1 MKISI
6 IDIGSNTIKL
16 VIYEVRKDNS
26 FIGVQQESAKV
37 KLGESLAYSDSLNE
51 QSILKSIDVLLQ
63 YRDIIRLESTN
74 KVLCVATSAV
84 REAKNGKYFIDQVL
98 ERTGFKV
105 RVLNGE
111 EEAYY
116 SYLGASMKTCI
127 PNGLYFDL
135 GGGSLELVYT
145 EDFHIKKAQALPL
158 GALRLTRTFANDD
171 GSFSKKD
178 CDNMD
183 QRIMDTLPTKK
194 SYGIGIDTLLVGAGG
209 TLRALGRYDQ
219 KRSGFPFEKIHNYRI
234 SSNTIDSLRK
244 ELSSLKP
251 SVITDRGTFD
261 STRIETVVAGIHIIH
276 GIMKKFD
283 FEEVII
289 SGYGIREGILASFIQ
304 NPNTL
309 ENHDIDNLEKQ
320 IVSILSYHSHKHDIS
335 NFGLDDMTRD
345 MIYHRLLKEREV
357 EILSYALYTLGK
369 LPESNKYYSLFYQ
382 VLDEDY
388 PRLTYREQMILALS
402 IIYSKKMRIG
412 EELFSK
418 YSNLLKPQN
427 LKSIQ
432 KIAILLNLARIII
445 KTRSQ
450 IRTKLTDNQS
460 MIFTI
465 IPTQKSFPT
474 TLLKQVIEKT
484 SKIFGIPVQYHI
496 PDRINRFKAST
507 RNIIS
512 INSQI

>member
-37 KLGESLAYSDSLNE
+37 KLGESLAHSDSLDE

-84 REAKNGKYFIDQVL
+84 REAKNGKYFVDQVL

-145 EDFHIKKAQALPL
+145 EDFHIKRAQALPL

-178 CDNMD
+178 CDDMD

-219 KRSGFPFEKIHNYRI
+219 KRSGFPFEKIHNYRL

-251 SVITDRGTFD
+251 NEIASRGTFD
-261 STRIETVVAGIHIIH
+261 STRIETIVAGIHIIH

-309 ENHDIDNLEKQ
+309 ENHNIDNLEKQ

-345 MIYHRLLKEREV
+345 MIYHRLLKDREV

-388 PRLTYREQMILALS
+388 PYLTYREQMILALS

-432 KIAILLNLARIII
+432 KIAILLSLASIIM

-474 TLLKQVIEKT
+474 TLLKHVIEKT
-484 SKIFGIPVQYHI
+484 SKIFDIPVQYHI

-507 RNIIS
+507 RTILS
-512 INSQI
+512 MNSQI

>member
-1 MKISI
+1 LKISI

-178 CDNMD
+178 CDNID

-261 STRIETVVAGIHIIH
+261 STRIETVVAGIHVIH

>member
-37 KLGESLAYSDSLNE
+37 KLGESLAHSDSLDE

-84 REAKNGKYFIDQVL
+84 REAKNGKYFVDQVL

-178 CDNMD
+178 CDNID

-309 ENHDIDNLEKQ
+309 ENHNIDNLEKQ

>member
-16 VIYEVRKDNS
+16 VIYELRKDNS
-26 FIGVQQESAKV
+26 FIGIQQESAKV

-178 CDNMD
+178 CDNID

>member
-16 VIYEVRKDNS
+16 VVYEVRKDKS
-26 FIGVQQESAKV
+26 FIGVQQESTKV
-37 KLGESLAYSDSLNE
+37 KLGESLAYSDSLKE

-74 KVLCVATSAV
+74 KVLCVGTSAV

-98 ERTGFKV
+98 KRTGFKV

-116 SYLGASMKTCI
+116 SYLGASMTTCI

-145 EDFHIKKAQALPL
+145 EDFNIKKAQALPL
-158 GALRLTRTFANDD
+158 GALRLTRTFASED
-171 GSFSKKD
+171 GSFSKKN

-183 QRIMDTLPTKK
+183 QRILDTLPTKK

-219 KRSGFPFEKIHNYRI
+219 KRSGFPFEKVHNYRL

-251 SVITDRGTFD
+251 SEIATQGAFD
-261 STRIETVVAGIHIIH
+261 STRIETVVAGIHVIH

-309 ENHDIDNLEKQ
+309 ENHNIEKLGKQ
-320 IVSILSYHSHKHDIS
+320 IVRILSYHSHKHDIS
-335 NFGLDDMTRD
+335 NFGLDNMTRD
-345 MIYHRLLKEREV
+345 MIYHRLLKDREV

-388 PRLTYREQMILALS
+388 PHLTYREQMILALS

-412 EELFSK
+412 EELFYK
-418 YSNLLKPQN
+418 YSDLLKPQN

-432 KIAILLNLARIII
+432 KIAILLNLASIVI

-450 IRTKLTDNQS
+450 ISTRLTDNQS

-474 TLLKQVIEKT
+474 TLLKQIIEKT
-484 SKIFGIPVQYHI
+484 SKIFDIPVQYHI
-496 PDRINRFKAST
+496 PDRINRFRGST

-512 INSQI
+512 IKSQI

>member
-1 MKISI
+1 LKISI

-251 SVITDRGTFD
+251 SEITDRGTFD
-261 STRIETVVAGIHIIH
+261 STRIETVVAGIHVIH

-412 EELFSK
+412 EELFYK

-432 KIAILLNLARIII
+432 KIAVLLNLARIII

-484 SKIFGIPVQYHI
+484 SKIFDIPVQYHI
-496 PDRINRFKAST
+496 PDRINRFKVST

>member
-26 FIGVQQESAKV
+26 FIRVQQESAKV
-37 KLGESLAYSDSLNE
+37 KLGESLAYSDGLNE

-74 KVLCVATSAV
+74 KVLCVGTSAV
-84 REAKNGKYFIDQVL
+84 REAINGKFFIDQVL
-98 ERTGFKV
+98 KRTGFKV
-105 RVLNGE
+105 RVLTGE

-116 SYLGASMKTCI
+116 SYLGSSMTTCI

-135 GGGSLELVYT
+135 GGGSLELVYS
-145 EDFHIKKAQALPL
+145 ENFNIKKAQALPL
-158 GALRLTRTFANDD
+158 GALRLTRTFANET

-183 QRIMDTLPTKK
+183 QRILDTLPTKK

-219 KRSGFPFEKIHNYRI
+219 KRSGFPFEKIHNYRL

-251 SVITDRGTFD
+251 SEIASRGTFD
-261 STRIETVVAGIHIIH
+261 SIRVETVVAGIHVIH

-304 NPNTL
+304 DPNTL
-309 ENHDIDNLEKQ
+309 ENHNIDNLGKQ
-320 IVSILSYHSHKHDIS
+320 IVRILSYHSHKHDIS
-335 NFGLDDMTRD
+335 NFGLEDMTRE
-345 MIYHRLLKEREV
+345 MIYHRLLKDREV

-369 LPESNKYYSLFYQ
+369 LPESNKYHSLFYQ

-412 EELFSK
+412 EELFYK
-418 YSNLLKPQN
+418 YSNLLKTQN

-432 KIAILLNLARIII
+432 KIAILINLARIII

-450 IRTKLTDNQS
+450 IRTRLTDNQS
-460 MIFTI
+460 MTFTI
-465 IPTQKSFPT
+465 IPTQKSFPAT
-474 TLLKQVIEKT
+474 FLKQVIEKT
-484 SKIFGIPVQYHI
+484 SKIFDIPVQYHI
-496 PDRINRFKAST
+496 PDRINGFKGST
-507 RNIIS
+507 RSFIS
-512 INSQI
+512 IKSRI

>member
-26 FIGVQQESAKV
+26 FFGVQQESAKV
-37 KLGESLAYSDSLNE
+37 KLGESLAHSDSLDE

-84 REAKNGKYFIDQVL
+84 REAKNGKYFVDQVL

-145 EDFHIKKAQALPL
+145 EDFHIKRAQALPL

-178 CDNMD
+178 CDDMD

-219 KRSGFPFEKIHNYRI
+219 KRSGFPFEKIHNYRL

-244 ELSSLKP
+244 ELSSLRP
-251 SVITDRGTFD
+251 NEIASRGTFD

-309 ENHDIDNLEKQ
+309 ENHNIDNLEKQ

-335 NFGLDDMTRD
+335 NFGFDDMTRD
-345 MIYHRLLKEREV
+345 MIYHRLLKDREV

-388 PRLTYREQMILALS
+388 PHLTYREQMILALS

-432 KIAILLNLARIII
+432 KIAILLSLASIII

-465 IPTQKSFPT
+465 IPTQKSFPS
-474 TLLKQVIEKT
+474 TLLKHVIEKT
-484 SKIFGIPVQYHI
+484 SKIFDIPVQYHI

-507 RNIIS
+507 RTILS
-512 INSQI
+512 MNSQI

>member
-1 MKISI
+1 LKISI

-16 VIYEVRKDNS
+16 VIYVVRKDNS
-26 FIGVQQESAKV
+26 FIGVQQETAKV

-51 QSILKSIDVLLQ
+51 QSILNSIDVLLQ

-74 KVLCVATSAV
+74 KVLCVGTSAV

-98 ERTGFKV
+98 KRTGFRV
-105 RVLNGE
+105 RILNGE

-116 SYLGASMKTCI
+116 SYLGASMTICI

-145 EDFHIKKAQALPL
+145 ENFNIKMAQTLPL
-158 GALRLTRTFANDD
+158 GALRLTRTFANED

-183 QRIMDTLPTKK
+183 QRILEKLPTKK

-219 KRSGFPFEKIHNYRI
+219 KRSGFPVEKIHNYRLSLNI
-234 SSNTIDSLRK
+234 IDSLRK
-244 ELSSLKP
+244 EMSSLKP
-251 SVITDRGTFD
+251 SEIASRGTFD
-261 STRIETVVAGIHIIH
+261 STRIETVVAGIHVIH

-304 NPNTL
+304 DPNTL
-309 ENHDIDNLEKQ
+309 ENHNIDKLGKQ
-320 IVSILSYHSHKHDIS
+320 ILRILSYHFHKHDIS
-335 NFGLDDMTRD
+335 NSGLDEMTRD
-345 MIYHRLLKEREV
+345 MIYHRLLKDREV

-369 LPESNKYYSLFYQ
+369 LPESNKYYGLFYQ
-382 VLDEDY
+382 ILDEDY
-388 PRLTYREQMILALS
+388 PRLTYREQIILALS
-402 IIYSKKMRIG
+402 IVYSKKMRIG
-412 EELFSK
+412 EELFYK

-432 KIAILLNLARIII
+432 KIAVLLNLARIII

-450 IRTKLTDNQS
+450 IRTRLTDNQS
-460 MIFTI
+460 VNFII

-474 TLLKQVIEKT
+474 TLLKQVIQKT
-484 SKIFGIPVQYHI
+484 SKIFDIPVQFHI
-496 PDRINRFKAST
+496 PDRINGFKGST
-507 RNIIS
+507 RNFIS
-512 INSQI
+512 IKSQI

>member
-1 MKISI
+1 LKISI

-178 CDNMD
+178 CDNID

>member
-1 MKISI
+1 LKISI

-16 VIYEVRKDNS
+16 VIYELRKDNS
-26 FIGVQQESAKV
+26 FIGIQQESAKV

>member
-1 MKISI
+1 
-6 IDIGSNTIKL
+6 L

-178 CDNMD
+178 CDNID

>member
-1 MKISI
+1 LKISI

-16 VIYEVRKDNS
+16 VIYELRKDNS
-26 FIGVQQESAKV
+26 FIGIQQESAKV

-178 CDNMD
+178 CDNID

>member
-51 QSILKSIDVLLQ
+51 QPILKSIDVLLQ

-98 ERTGFKV
+98 ERTGFTV

-251 SVITDRGTFD
+251 SEITDRGTFD
-261 STRIETVVAGIHIIH
+261 STRIETVVAGIHVIH

-484 SKIFGIPVQYHI
+484 SKIFDIPVQYHI

-507 RNIIS
+507 KNIIS

>member
-16 VIYEVRKDNS
+16 VIYELRKDNS
-26 FIGVQQESAKV
+26 FIGIQQESAKV

-261 STRIETVVAGIHIIH
+261 STRIETVVAGIHVIH

>member
-1 MKISI
+1 LKISI

-37 KLGESLAYSDSLNE
+37 KLGESLAHSDSLDE

-84 REAKNGKYFIDQVL
+84 REAKNGKYFVDQVL

-135 GGGSLELVYT
+135 GGGSLELVYS

-158 GALRLTRTFANDD
+158 GALRLTRTFANYD

-178 CDNMD
+178 CDDMD

-219 KRSGFPFEKIHNYRI
+219 KRSGFPFEKIHNYRL

-251 SVITDRGTFD
+251 NEIASRGTFD

-309 ENHDIDNLEKQ
+309 ENHNIENLEKQ

-345 MIYHRLLKEREV
+345 MIYHRLLKDREV

-388 PRLTYREQMILALS
+388 PHLTYREQMILSLS

-432 KIAILLNLARIII
+432 KIAILLSLASIII

-474 TLLKQVIEKT
+474 TLLKHVIEKT
-484 SKIFGIPVQYHI
+484 SKIFDIPVQYHI

-507 RNIIS
+507 RTILS
-512 INSQI
+512 MNSQI

>member
-37 KLGESLAYSDSLNE
+37 KLGESLAHSDSLDE

-84 REAKNGKYFIDQVL
+84 REAKNGKYFVDQVL

-145 EDFHIKKAQALPL
+145 EDFHIKRAQALPL

-178 CDNMD
+178 CDDMD

-219 KRSGFPFEKIHNYRI
+219 KGSGFPFEKIHNYRL
-234 SSNTIDSLRK
+234 SSNTIDSLHK

-251 SVITDRGTFD
+251 SEIASRGTFD
-261 STRIETVVAGIHIIH
+261 STRIETIVAGIHIIH

-309 ENHDIDNLEKQ
+309 ENHNIDNLEKQ

-345 MIYHRLLKEREV
+345 MIYHRLLKDREV

-388 PRLTYREQMILALS
+388 PHLTYREQMILALS

-432 KIAILLNLARIII
+432 KIAILLSLASIII

-474 TLLKQVIEKT
+474 TLLKHVIEKT
-484 SKIFGIPVQYHI
+484 SKIFDIPVQYHI

-507 RNIIS
+507 RTILS
-512 INSQI
+512 MNSQI

>member
-1 MKISI
+1 LKISI

-16 VIYEVRKDNS
+16 VIYEVRKDNT

-63 YRDIIRLESTN
+63 YRDIIRVESTS
-74 KVLCVATSAV
+74 KVLCVGTSAV

-98 ERTGFKV
+98 KRTGFNV

-116 SYLGASMKTCI
+116 SYLGASMTTCI

-145 EDFHIKKAQALPL
+145 EEFNIKKAQALPL
-158 GALRLTRTFANDD
+158 GALRLTRTFAHEDS
-171 GSFSKKD
+171 SFSKKD

-183 QRIMDTLPTKK
+183 QRILDTLPTKK
-194 SYGIGIDTLLVGAGG
+194 SYGMGIDTLLVGAGG

-219 KRSGFPFEKIHNYRI
+219 KRSGFPFEKIHNYRL

-244 ELSSLKP
+244 ELSLLKP
-251 SVITDRGTFD
+251 SEIASQGTFD
-261 STRIETVVAGIHIIH
+261 STRIETVVAGIHVIH

-289 SGYGIREGILASFIQ
+289 SGYGIREGILASYIQ

-309 ENHDIDNLEKQ
+309 ENHNIDNLGKQ
-320 IVSILSYHSHKHDIS
+320 IVRILSYHSHKHDIS

-345 MIYHRLLKEREV
+345 MIYHRLLKDREV

-388 PRLTYREQMILALS
+388 PHLTYREQMILALS

-412 EELFSK
+412 EELFYK

-445 KTRSQ
+445 RTRSQ
-450 IRTKLTDNQS
+450 ISTRLTDNQS
-460 MIFTI
+460 MVFTI
-465 IPTQKSFPT
+465 IPGQKSFPT
-474 TLLKQVIEKT
+474 TLLKQIIEKT
-484 SKIFGIPVQYHI
+484 GKIFDIPVQYHI
-496 PDRINRFKAST
+496 PDRIDRFKGST
-507 RNIIS
+507 RNILS

>member
-1 MKISI
+1 LKISI

-37 KLGESLAYSDSLNE
+37 KLGESLAYSDSLDE

-116 SYLGASMKTCI
+116 SYLGSSMKTCI
-127 PNGLYFDL
+127 SNGLYFDL

-145 EDFHIKKAQALPL
+145 EDFYIKRAQALPL
-158 GALRLTRTFANDD
+158 GALRLTRTFASDG

-178 CDNMD
+178 CDDMD
-183 QRIMDTLPTKK
+183 QRIIDTLPTKK

-219 KRSGFPFEKIHNYRI
+219 KRSGFPFEKIHNYRL
-234 SSNTIDSLRK
+234 SSNTLDSLRK

-251 SVITDRGTFD
+251 SEIASRGTFD
-261 STRIETVVAGIHIIH
+261 FTRIETVVAGIHVIH

-309 ENHDIDNLEKQ
+309 EDHNIDNLEKQ
-320 IVSILSYHSHKHDIS
+320 IVSILSYQSYKHDIS

-345 MIYHRLLKEREV
+345 MIYHRLLKDREV

-382 VLDEDY
+382 VLDEDF

-432 KIAILLNLARIII
+432 KIANLLNLARIII

-450 IRTKLTDNQS
+450 IRTKLTNNQS

-465 IPTQKSFPT
+465 IPTQKSFPS

-484 SKIFGIPVQYHI
+484 SKIFDIPVQYHI

-507 RNIIS
+507 GTIIS

>member
-26 FIGVQQESAKV
+26 IIGVQQESAKV
-37 KLGESLAYSDSLNE
+37 KLGESLAHSDSLDE

-84 REAKNGKYFIDQVL
+84 REAKNGKYFVDQVL

-145 EDFHIKKAQALPL
+145 EDFHIKRAQALPL

-178 CDNMD
+178 CDDMD

-219 KRSGFPFEKIHNYRI
+219 KRSGFPFEKIHNYRL

-251 SVITDRGTFD
+251 NEIASRGTFD

-309 ENHDIDNLEKQ
+309 ENHNIDNLEKQ

-345 MIYHRLLKEREV
+345 MIYHRLLKDREV

-388 PRLTYREQMILALS
+388 PHLTYREQMVLALS

-432 KIAILLNLARIII
+432 KIAILLSLASIII
-445 KTRSQ
+445 KTKSQ

-474 TLLKQVIEKT
+474 TLLKHVIEKT
-484 SKIFGIPVQYHI
+484 SKIFDIPVQYHI

-507 RNIIS
+507 RTILS
-512 INSQI
+512 MNSQI

>member
-26 FIGVQQESAKV
+26 FFGVQQESAKV
-37 KLGESLAYSDSLNE
+37 KLGESLAHSDSLDE

-84 REAKNGKYFIDQVL
+84 REAKNGKYFVDQVL

-145 EDFHIKKAQALPL
+145 EDFHIKRAQALPL

-178 CDNMD
+178 CDDMD

-244 ELSSLKP
+244 ELSSLRP
-251 SVITDRGTFD
+251 NEIASRGTFD

-309 ENHDIDNLEKQ
+309 ENHNIDNLEKQ

-388 PRLTYREQMILALS
+388 PHLTYREQMILALS

-432 KIAILLNLARIII
+432 KIAILLSLASIII

-507 RNIIS
+507 RTILS
-512 INSQI
+512 MNSQI

>member
-178 CDNMD
+178 CDNID

-261 STRIETVVAGIHIIH
+261 STRIETVVAGIHVIH